1 MTHSFWKAALKAAVA
16 LTTVISL
23 ASCKEETPNDPFANK
38 PEKTNP
44 TTLTDVNKAEEGTS
58 FNDLQCLTVVA
69 ANAQGLILQEF
80 QSTKPTD
87 CIYAYIGE
95 AHSFKIGDMVS
106 VSGTITMR
114 NGLRQFAKGVEIIK
128 TWEYNYTQPKPAEF
142 KGSDVDAYMSAPEIK
157 YVKLDGTLKVAGNY
171 ANLEIDGTD
180 NIGSLDYM
188 TDDFKSKYDG
198 HSLTISGWLFGSYK
212 TFMYIVPVEVVD
224 NGEYQEPI
232 PEGAIFY
239 NTFDKEIAV
248 QDAEKYGTT
257 KGWPWLDQFD
267 GWQNQ
272 KGSGIENVTYSFDGM
287 SVRTN
292 QASKGFLATYDGS
305 GNNNLFFGGS
315 AERPNHFTIE
325 KIAVP
330 SENLRLTF
338 GAQYYS
344 QGAAN
349 TFIKSNFEVFLSEDG
364 NVWAPA
370 LDYDFGGVEDD
381 RTGKWRLATADFTL
395 PAGTKTLYIKFTAKG
410 FSTNRLDDVL
420 LTEGKGGQL
429 VEFGKVVETPISTIA
444 DVISKPVDEKYKIKG
459 QIVATHTKGFLVKDN
474 TGIILV
480 FKKGHENKIGDN
492 VTVEGPTTEFGGMK
506 QFDGSSEIVVLGNSA
521 VSQPK
526 PQEMKAAD
534 FEAYVQNPTIKYVT
548 YRGTLKSVQDEI
560 YQWHYNVEIA
570 GTDKVQAAVS
580 YPNAEFNISKY
591 DKAEII
597 VTGYLVGATGS
608 EISYANTM
616 ATILKPAV
624 EEVEPDENT
633 ALTVEALN
641 AKLDGMVSGTVL
653 KDLVGFKG
661 YVAANNEHGN
671 LKGALSI
678 VDNTGKV
685 HSGIILKDGSDKIA
699 VGTKVIIGLSTA
711 KLTVSKG
718 LRTITGATVYVKSE
732 KVDIKVPEINDDQL
746 NDYMG
751 QYVKVK
757 NVTSPEDATFW
768 YDADKKGNTIF
779 KGAKGTDI
787 IVYLAKTA
795 DFGTL
800 SIKKNFSG
808 DIKGVIE
815 IYGEKLEVVPT
826 CKEDVAS
833 FTE

>member
-1 MTHSFWKAALKAAVA
+1 M
-16 LTTVISL
+16 
-23 ASCKEETPNDPFANK
+23 
-38 PEKTNP
+38 
-44 TTLTDVNKAEEGTS
+44 
-58 FNDLQCLTVVA
+58 
-69 ANAQGLILQEF
+69 
-80 QSTKPTD
+80 
-87 CIYAYIGE
+87 
-95 AHSFKIGDMVS
+95 
-106 VSGTITMR
+106 
-114 NGLRQFAKGVEIIK
+114 
-128 TWEYNYTQPKPAEF
+128 
-142 KGSDVDAYMSAPEIK
+142 
-157 YVKLDGTLKVAGNY
+157 
-171 ANLEIDGTD
+171 
-180 NIGSLDYM
+180 
-188 TDDFKSKYDG
+188 
-198 HSLTISGWLFGSYK
+198 
-212 TFMYIVPVEVVD
+212 
-224 NGEYQEPI
+224 
-232 PEGAIFY
+232 
-239 NTFDKEIAV
+239 
-248 QDAEKYGTT
+248 
-257 KGWPWLDQFD
+257 
-267 GWQNQ
+267 
-272 KGSGIENVTYSFDGM
+272 
-287 SVRTN
+287 
-292 QASKGFLATYDGS
+292 
-305 GNNNLFFGGS
+305 
-315 AERPNHFTIE
+315 
-325 KIAVP
+325 
-330 SENLRLTF
+330 RLTF

-381 RTGKWRLATADFTL
+381 KTGKWRLATADFTL
-395 PAGTKTLYIKFTAKG
+395 PAGTRTLYIKFTAKG

-444 DVISKPVDEKYKIKG
+444 DVISKPVDKLYKIKG
-459 QIVATHTKGFLVKDN
+459 QVVATHTKGFLVKDN

-480 FKKGHENKIGDN
+480 FKKNHENKIGDN
-492 VTVEGPTTEFGGMK
+492 VTVKGPTTEFGGMK

-580 YPNAEFNISKY
+580 YPNTEFNISKY

-641 AKLDGMVSGTVL
+641 ARLDGMSNGTVL

-685 HSGIILKDGSDKIA
+685 HSGIIVKDGSDKIA
-699 VGTKVIIGLSTA
+699 VGTKVIIGLNTA
-711 KLTVSKG
+711 KLTISNE
-718 LRTITGATVYVKSE
+718 LRTIKGATIYVKSE

-757 NVTSPEDATFW
+757 NVTSPEDATVW

-779 KGAKGTDI
+779 KGVKGTDVT
-787 IVYLAKTA
+787 VYLTKTA

-800 SIKKNFSG
+800 SIKKNVSG

-815 IYGEKLEVVPT
+815 RYKEKLEVVPT